1 MFQSLR
7 FGLRMMRKS
16 PGFTVIAIL
25 TLALGVGA
33 NTAIFSVVDA
43 LLLRPLPLHDP
54 SRLVVVT
61 AADPGRPG
69 AAAPYSLIAYEA
81 LRDHNRSFTGIA
93 AFTAEGLTLTGTGDP
108 EQLSAARV
116 APEFFD
122 VLESDGPLPGRKP
135 KHEVIRA
142 FSPGITKGHRIRAAG
157 EKGQGGG
164 PRPARE
170 AGPLAG
176 G

>member
-54 SRLVVVT
+54 SQLVVVT

-93 AFTAEGLTLTGTGDP
+93 AFTTEGLTLTGTGDP
-108 EQLSAARV
+108 EQ
-116 APEFFD
+116 
-122 VLESDGPLPGRKP
+122 
-135 KHEVIRA
+135 
-142 FSPGITKGHRIRAAG
+142 
-157 EKGQGGG
+157 
-164 PRPARE
+164 
-170 AGPLAG
+170 
-176 G
+176 